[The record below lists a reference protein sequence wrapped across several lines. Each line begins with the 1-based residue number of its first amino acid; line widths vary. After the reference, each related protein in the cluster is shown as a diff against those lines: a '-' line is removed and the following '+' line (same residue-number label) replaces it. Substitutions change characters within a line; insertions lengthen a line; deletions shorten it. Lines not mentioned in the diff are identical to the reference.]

1 MYLSESTLG
10 KVAAVAIVVAL
21 SLHHRISG
29 MLALLVI
36 IAFMQAQQT
45 REGFTSTIEIS
56 SGTKLKNFAK
66 DQLRSMTESFLSRI

>member
-29 MLALLVI
+29 MLALLVV
-36 IAFMQAQQT
+36 IAFMQQT
-45 REGFTSTIEIS
+45 REGFTSTIENS